1 MEFRFSQQVP
11 LPAAE
16 VVALMGDEPFQ
27 AEKAAR
33 LGAQAFEM
41 STETG
46 PGGTSTVRTHR
57 TLPTVGL
64 PEFVKALVRPVMVVT
79 ETERWEAAAADG
91 SRRGAF
97 EIDVEGAPVR
107 FRGVVAV
114 LPALPVAGAEAS
126 TLTFEGTLTSTVPLF
141 RARVEEASAAQIRET
156 MEVECAVLAERA
168 ARGESAA

>member
-16 VVALMGDEPFQ
+16 VVALMGDEAFQ
-27 AEKAAR
+27 AEKATR

-41 STETG
+41 SVEEG
-46 PGGTSTVRTHR
+46 PGGTSTVRTRR

-79 ETERWEAAAADG
+79 ETERWETAAADG
-91 SRRGAF
+91 SRRGVF
-97 EIDVEGAPVR
+97 EIDVDGAPVR
-107 FRGVVAV
+107 FRGVVSV
-114 LPALPVAGAEAS
+114 LPTAGTDGS
-126 TLTFEGTLTSTVPLF
+126 SLTFEGTLTSTVPLF

-156 MEVECAVLAERA
+156 MEVECAVLTERA